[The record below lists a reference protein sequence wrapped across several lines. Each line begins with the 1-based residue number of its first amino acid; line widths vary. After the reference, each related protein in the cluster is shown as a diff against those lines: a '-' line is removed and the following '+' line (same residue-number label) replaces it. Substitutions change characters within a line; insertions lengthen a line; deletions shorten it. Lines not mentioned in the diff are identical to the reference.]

1 MRTIVLDH
9 EGFLWGLGGW
19 SGIETVPN
27 QLQRCLQGR
36 FERSIVKSSGNS
48 TCRTRFSFETDPRF
62 NQPVHRIMIQNL
74 ARRTRQVTVCTVL
87 TAVISTTSLFAQGVP
102 PKQDTLLTR
111 WVIDGGP
118 TMLFIGAAIV
128 AFIAIGIYNFM
139 LLTKAK
145 FCPDDLKAVLMDH
158 MANCRVRSAI
168 EVAATHPS
176 YLGRM
181 VAYSFPNIDATQPE
195 TLGRDQV
202 EDAMADFSVNEN
214 RKIMT
219 WINYISVIAQAS
231 PMLGLL
237 GTVIGMVSAFGTLKT
252 SGGADPSQLAGD
264 ISVALLTT
272 LWGLINA
279 IPCIVVFYILKNKFA
294 NLVAETVHTC
304 EELLNAAVATV
315 NADTLYAKI
324 PEGIAV

>member
-1 MRTIVLDH
+1 
-9 EGFLWGLGGW
+9 
-19 SGIETVPN
+19 
-27 QLQRCLQGR
+27 
-36 FERSIVKSSGNS
+36 
-48 TCRTRFSFETDPRF
+48 
-62 NQPVHRIMIQNL
+62 MIQNL
-74 ARRTRQVTVCTVL
+74 ARRSRLVTVSTLVIAAL
-87 TAVISTTSLFAQGVP
+87 TTPVLFAQAPAAPAAP
-102 PKQDTLLTR
+102 PSDTLLTR
-111 WVIDGGP
+111 WVTDGGP

-139 LLTKAK
+139 LLTKPK
-145 FCPDDLKAVLMDH
+145 FCPEDLKAALMDH
-158 MANCRVRSAI
+158 MRNCRVRSAI
-168 EVAATHPS
+168 ELAATHPS

-181 VAYSFPNIDATQPE
+181 VAYSFPNIDATRPE
-195 TLGRDQV
+195 DLGRDQV
-202 EDAMADFSVNEN
+202 EDAMADFTVNEN

-272 LWGLINA
+272 LWGLLNA
-279 IPCIVVFYILKNKFA
+279 IPCIIVFYILKNRFA
-294 NLVAETVHTC
+294 NLVAESVHTS

-324 PEGIAV
+324 PEGIAL

>member
-1 MRTIVLDH
+1 MINQFVRRSRNL
-9 EGFLWGLGGW
+9 
-19 SGIETVPN
+19 TV
-27 QLQRCLQGR
+27 
-36 FERSIVKSSGNS
+36 S
-48 TCRTRFSFETDPRF
+48 TL
-62 NQPVHRIMIQNL
+62 I
-74 ARRTRQVTVCTVL
+74 TV
-87 TAVISTTSLFAQGVP
+87 AFTTPALFAQAAG
-102 PKQDTLLTR
+102 PKSETMLDR
-111 WVIDGGP
+111 WVLNGGG
-118 TMLFIGAAIV
+118 TMLFIGAAVI
-128 AFIAIGIYNFM
+128 AFIALAIYNFM
-139 LLTKAK
+139 ALTRAK
-145 FCPDDLKAVLMDH
+145 FCPEDLKAVLMDH
-158 MANCRVRSAI
+158 MTNCRVRSAI

-181 VAYSFPNIDATQPE
+181 VAYSFPNIDATHPE
-195 TLGRDQV
+195 NLGRDQV
-202 EDAMADFSVNEN
+202 EDAMADFTVNEN

-219 WINYISVIAQAS
+219 WINYISVIAQSS

-279 IPCIVVFYILKNKFA
+279 IPCILVFYILKNRFA
-294 NLVAETVHTC
+294 NLVAESVHTC